1 MRPLSVAA
9 LKRIARKYGVSLDQ
23 CVVAGDVMRDVKLGR
38 DAGAQTVLLSSTAD
52 SPGFEDL
59 DWVEPDFV
67 VEDLAEAADYLA
79 RSRSR
84 RSR

>member
-1 MRPLSVAA
+1 
-9 LKRIARKYGVSLDQ
+9 
-23 CVVAGDVMRDVKLGR
+23 MRDVKMGF
-38 DAGAQTVLLSSTAD
+38 DAGAQTVLLSSTSD
-52 SPGFEDL
+52 SPGFEDV